1 MDGFLEWP
9 EAGSR
14 SDSVAIGEYK
24 EGLKWPI
31 KKTAG
36 VVEGEE
42 TRALLIERGNEWR
55 DKAEELAAATKERL
69 SSAAFESRRAA
80 SQVRGGSFNDFDLD
94 LDEL

>member
-1 MDGFLEWP
+1 MADKEDSRGGGMMVGLLIGGVIGFV
-9 EAGSR
+9 AGMMLAPKS
-14 SDSVAIGEYK
+14 
-24 EGLKWPI
+24 
-31 KKTAG
+31 
-36 VVEGEE
+36 GEE

-94 LDEL
+94 RDEL

>member
-1 MDGFLEWP
+1 MADKEDNRGGGLMVGLMIGGVIGFV
-9 EAGSR
+9 AGLMLAPKS
-14 SDSVAIGEYK
+14 
-24 EGLKWPI
+24 
-31 KKTAG
+31 
-36 VVEGEE
+36 GEE

-94 LDEL
+94 RDEL